1 MVDLTALVLSF
12 AQAPIINALL
22 NGIVGFL
29 TDQVRDLGGKELTDR
44 VAALRSDARFRQ
56 QIQEATERA
65 ARRWAES
72 YPDRELV
79 RAVAEDTRFADLP
92 LVQQAIR
99 QFARN
104 PFSPVADETLR
115 GKFGEVLPDRFEP
128 ERVERGVAE
137 FLRILSEEFATIPA
151 LQETLRTA
159 ASLRTA
165 DHTAVLPRMEELLKR
180 LAAGPDP
187 TEETL
192 RQYLQWVVDQ
202 HRYLDPRGTMQTT
215 RQVQVP
221 LDEIFISLQAEE
233 EPPLSAVDRR
243 LYEEELKALMER
255 PDLSPEERED
265 LRENL
270 LARFT
275 AHVTGP
281 TREPVDLTRLV
292 REQPRLVILG
302 DPGSGKTTLLRYLAL
317 RHARAM
323 LRGERERTPFL
334 KPFLPSR
341 RRRSR
346 RDSRA
351 VSPAVNHR
359 TQLQKPPS
367 GAFG

>member
-137 FLRILSEEFATIPA
+137 LLEDSQRRARDHPRPA
-151 LQETLRTA
+151 GDAPYR
-159 ASLRTA
+159 
-165 DHTAVLPRMEELLKR
+165 
-180 LAAGPDP
+180 
-187 TEETL
+187 
-192 RQYLQWVVDQ
+192 RQ
-202 HRYLDPRGTMQTT
+202 PRGPPTT
-215 RQVQVP
+215 
-221 LDEIFISLQAEE
+221 
-233 EPPLSAVDRR
+233 
-243 LYEEELKALMER
+243 
-255 PDLSPEERED
+255 
-265 LRENL
+265 
-270 LARFT
+270 
-275 AHVTGP
+275 
-281 TREPVDLTRLV
+281 
-292 REQPRLVILG
+292 
-302 DPGSGKTTLLRYLAL
+302 
-317 RHARAM
+317 
-323 LRGERERTPFL
+323 
-334 KPFLPSR
+334 
-341 RRRSR
+341 
-346 RDSRA
+346 
-351 VSPAVNHR
+351 
-359 TQLQKPPS
+359 PPS
-367 GAFG
+367 CRVWKNC